1 MAAGGNWLENR
12 GEEED
17 REGRFNV
24 REEETEGKFNMRQE
38 EREGKFNMRQEERCR
53 WMENGEAKDPWTGEG
68 RERPRKEERR
78 NQGGQ
83 RILESSDIP
92 QPGRGAWF
100 LRNFSVRRR
109 LGLIPG
115 IGSVAGG
122 GQDQLASFSSFASSL
137 QKRKTSVRRRGSSP
151 QSFAF
156 PETRRADILAPFAAL
171 RRQLA
176 PAALLRLEQSRR
188 NRLDGYTQEEEKME
202 TTEGRDGGEEK
213 ELGEGEDDGTGK
225 EEAEGDASPETTGGS
240 GAPQRRSSHGSMSSA
255 LGTAYGGSTRRA
267 SGEERREEA
276 RERRGSEEADMGM
289 PRSFHGTTQRG
300 EEAEVRDEQRARQEH
315 WASAERNGALEE
327 TQMKLE
333 EQREAVAIAEAA
345 LKLARERI
353 RDLERENASLRA
365 RGGPRF
371 LLSLQSNSHT
381 EGINGRREKKQDSDR
396 GCMQPETGA
405 GCAPL
410 TLPLN
415 SHTSGE
421 ETEDDRTR
429 RRGEEGEREEGERGE
444 EEREEEERE
453 EGEREEEEREGERE
467 ERERDTRR
475 VDKRTYVLEQKLRL
489 YQRQLLF
496 IFQENQ
502 RLRDVLIESRKV
514 QEHAKEER
522 RIKQRGSLSE
532 VADVCTYVVS
542 RPQFEL

>member
-429 RRGEEGEREEGERGE
+429 RRGEEEREER
-444 EEREEEERE
+444 EREEEERGE
-453 EGEREEEEREGERE
+453 EERE

-502 RLRDVLIESRKV
+502 RLRDVLIDSRKV